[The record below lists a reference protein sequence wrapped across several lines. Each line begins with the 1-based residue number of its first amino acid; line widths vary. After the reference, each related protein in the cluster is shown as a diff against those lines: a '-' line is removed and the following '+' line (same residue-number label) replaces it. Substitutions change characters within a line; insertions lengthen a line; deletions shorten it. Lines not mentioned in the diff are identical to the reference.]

1 MVSVSQGDGLAAIM
15 ADLGV
20 DVVVDGGQTMNPSI
34 DDIMQAIEKVPA
46 RTVYVFPN
54 NSNIIMAADQAAQ
67 IVTDKSVLV
76 VPTRSV
82 PQGIAAAVAFMPEDP
97 ADVNLEHMKEAARA
111 VKTGQVTYAV
121 RDTTLD
127 GAEIHEGDIMG
138 LMDGK
143 ISSLG
148 QDVSAVSIDLLRGMV
163 DDESEL
169 ITVFYGQ
176 DVSEADAEALSKQLT
191 QIFPDCDV
199 EVHKGGQP
207 LYYYLFSVE

>member
-1 MVSVSQGDGLAAIM
+1 
-15 ADLGV
+15 
-20 DVVVDGGQTMNPSI
+20 
-34 DDIMQAIEKVPA
+34 
-46 RTVYVFPN
+46 
-54 NSNIIMAADQAAQ
+54 
-67 IVTDKSVLV
+67 
-76 VPTRSV
+76 
-82 PQGIAAAVAFMPEDP
+82 
-97 ADVNLEHMKEAARA
+97 
-111 VKTGQVTYAV
+111 
-121 RDTTLD
+121 
-127 GAEIHEGDIMG
+127 MG